1 MKHGENPTERTG
13 ILLVD
18 DHPLVRQ
25 ALRDT
30 ISREADLT
38 VCGEAENRDTA
49 LAAIA
54 SLKPALVIVDLG
66 LKQSD
71 GLQLIKDIRDR
82 FPKVLTLVL
91 SMHDELVYAE
101 RAVRV
106 GASGYISKRDATTR
120 IMEAVRKVLAGEIYW
135 SEKVAAQVASKVA
148 RPGRF
153 TRNWPGDCLSE
164 RELEIF
170 ELVGVGTSTSQIALA
185 LHIDVSTVETY
196 RSRIKEKM
204 KLKNADEL
212 LQRAIQWNV
221 TKVLGAQ

>member
-1 MKHGENPTERTG
+1 M
-13 ILLVD
+13 
-18 DHPLVRQ
+18 RQ

-38 VCGEAENRDTA
+38 VCGEAENRGHGFGGDRQFEA
-49 LAAIA
+49 G
-54 SLKPALVIVDLG
+54 LG
-66 LKQSD
+66 DRGFGAKQSD

-185 LHIDVSTVETY
+185 LHIDVSTVEAY
-196 RSRIKEKM
+196 AHASR
-204 KLKNADEL
+204 
-212 LQRAIQWNV
+212 RR
-221 TKVLGAQ
+221 

>member
-1 MKHGENPTERTG
+1 
-13 ILLVD
+13 LVD

-30 ISREADLT
+30 IAREPDLV
-38 VCGEAENRDTA
+38 VCGEAENRETA

-54 SLKPALVIVDLG
+54 SLKPALAIVDLG

-91 SMHDELVYAE
+91 SMHDEMVYAE

-120 IMEAVRKVLAGEIYW
+120 VMEAVRKVLGGEIYW

-148 RPGRF
+148 RPGRSV
-153 TRNWPGDCLSE
+153 RDWPGDCLSE

-170 ELVGVGTSTSQIALA
+170 ELIGVGTSTSQIASA

-196 RSRIKEKM
+196 RARIKEKLH
-204 KLKNADEL
+204 LKNADQL

-221 TKVLGAQ
+221 TKVLSSQ